1 MSSYLI
7 LGGTG
12 FIGRNLVAYL
22 LKEEL
27 AKKIRVADKKAP
39 ELNNMLESEEEVFND
54 EKQVEFIQADLARD
68 NMVQKAFAG
77 EKFDVVVN
85 CAGES
90 ELGLT
95 EECYQERVVDVS
107 EKCAK
112 AAAAVGAPVLQIAD
126 VLEKNRNSVGSPTS
140 RARSSHRPSWRLPT

>member
-54 EKQVEFIQADLARD
+54 EKQVEFIQADLARE

-90 ELGLT
+90 ELGLSD
-95 EECYQERVVDVS
+95 ECY
-107 EKCAK
+107 
-112 AAAAVGAPVLQIAD
+112 
-126 VLEKNRNSVGSPTS
+126 
-140 RARSSHRPSWRLPT
+140 

>member
-12 FIGRNLVAYL
+12 FIGRNLVGYL

-54 EKQVEFIQADLARD
+54 EK
-68 NMVQKAFAG
+68 
-77 EKFDVVVN
+77 
-85 CAGES
+85 
-90 ELGLT
+90 
-95 EECYQERVVDVS
+95 
-107 EKCAK
+107 
-112 AAAAVGAPVLQIAD
+112 
-126 VLEKNRNSVGSPTS
+126 
-140 RARSSHRPSWRLPT
+140 